1 MQKLNQE
8 ALDQMV
14 QTIVHTTGK
23 NSTTGKTR
31 PTMWWGEPNVKER

>member
-1 MQKLNQE
+1 MYKLFQPDDPKQKLNQE

-14 QTIVHTTGK
+14 QTVVHAAGK

-31 PTMWWGEPNVKER
+31 PTM